1 MSAWR
6 DHADELES
14 KGASLIG
21 ISVDSRWAHK
31 AFAEQ
36 LSLPA
41 HFHLLSDFPDHKVG
55 ELYGNWNAET
65 GTDDRMTVV
74 VDPEGE
80 VIYQTFNRE
89 NLARDPREALAAI
102 P

>member
-36 LSLPA
+36 LKLAA
-41 HFHLLSDFPDHKVG
+41 HFHLLSDFPDHKAG

-74 VDPEGE
+74 VDPEGG
-80 VIYQTFNRE
+80 VIYQTYNRE
-89 NLARDPREALAAI
+89 NLARDPKEALAAI